1 MEAPPYQTLDDL
13 QQFLHDHGDALV
25 TQEST
30 DGLEMGG
37 PDEVPV
43 GAVDVAVGN
52 VERLENRGCG
62 RVRGWEIKD
71 AGMSPGERCFAAER
85 DEDLTSSVIS
95 HWGPL

>member
-37 PDEVPV
+37 PNEVPV

-62 RVRGWEIKD
+62 RVRG
-71 AGMSPGERCFAAER
+71 
-85 DEDLTSSVIS
+85 
-95 HWGPL
+95 